1 MRLDGVKEVETDIRR
16 NEVTVTFD
24 DTKVSFDDMAEI
36 LTKKHFPPKGEPR
49 YLK

>member
-1 MRLDGVKEVETDIRR
+1 MRLDGVKEVQTDIQK

-24 DTKVSFDDMAEI
+24 DTKTNYDKMADA
-36 LTKKHFPPKGEPR
+36 LTKGYFPPKGEPR

>member
-1 MRLDGVKEVETDIRR
+1 METDIPK

-24 DTKVSFDDMAEI
+24 DTKVTYDDME
-36 LTKKHFPPKGEPR
+36 GEPR

>member
-1 MRLDGVKEVETDIRR
+1 METDIIK

-24 DTKVSFDDMAEI
+24 DTKVSYDDMEEA
-36 LTKKHFPPKGEPR
+36 LTKGHFPPEGEPR